1 MDAAALVDDYGEYVD
16 EFNLDHLGQVKRE
29 ASERRA
35 QHALP
40 NPSVMLHPHG
50 PAPPPPPQQVLV
62 EAYGAGPG
70 GAVVHQQLHSM
81 SALASPPAPQL
92 HQLFPQAQQPAPPS
106 SAPPPPQ
113 HVLLQ
118 PHKGEPGGVGM
129 FTTMTP
135 STPGT
140 PPDTP
145 PTPQHDC
152 HNNSSLPPS
161 PTFMANGLHPVAH
174 HHVVNGGDVR
184 VNMLGEDGNCWT
196 VAAAAASLRYGDAEG
211 PLDLRGGNDPLAMEV
226 WPQHMGG
233 GAMNGFQRKHH
244 GYLDD
249 PPDSPMGMG
258 QPMGHHHTGRALSL
272 SPDSRCTSVSCGNS
286 IIHSTGPADAFLT
299 DDMLMSLSVR
309 ELNKRLHGFPRS
321 EIVRLKQKR
330 RTLKNR
336 GYAQNCRSKR
346 LQQRHEQETQIR
358 SLQSELQRA
367 RHECGRMRQE
377 RDHYREKCMLLERRH
392 HMQAPPEP
400 AAAAAPGSEPSN
412 PSSPEFQQLQQQQQQ
427 NGAPYQ

>member
-29 ASERRA
+29 AGERRA
-35 QHALP
+35 HLLQ
-40 NPSVMLHPHG
+40 PSPSAMLHPHG

-62 EAYGAGPG
+62 EAYGAAAAAGP
-70 GAVVHQQLHSM
+70 HHQLHSM

-92 HQLFPQAQQPAPPS
+92 HQLFPQAQQPAAP
-106 SAPPPPQ
+106 PPPPQ

-118 PHKGEPGGVGM
+118 PHKGEPGAVGM

-152 HNNSSLPPS
+152 HNSSLPPS
-161 PTFMANGLHPVAH
+161 PTFMANGLHQQNGH
-174 HHVVNGGDVR
+174 HHVGDVR
-184 VNMLGEDGNCWT
+184 VNMLEADGNCWS
-196 VAAAAASLRYGDAEG
+196 VAAAAANLRYGDAEG

-226 WPQHMGG
+226 WPQHMGAG
-233 GAMNGFQRKHH
+233 GAMNGFGRKHP

-249 PPDSPMGMG
+249 PPDSPLGMG
-258 QPMGHHHTGRALSL
+258 QPMGHGGRPLSL

-358 SLQSELQRA
+358 SLQAELQRA

-377 RDHYREKCMLLERRH
+377 RDHYRDKCLLLERRH
-392 HMQAPPEP
+392 HLQAPPDV
-400 AAAAAPGSEPSN
+400 AAAAPGASEPSN
-412 PSSPEFQQLQQQQQQ
+412 PSSPEFQQLQQQQA
-427 NGAPYQ
+427 APYQ